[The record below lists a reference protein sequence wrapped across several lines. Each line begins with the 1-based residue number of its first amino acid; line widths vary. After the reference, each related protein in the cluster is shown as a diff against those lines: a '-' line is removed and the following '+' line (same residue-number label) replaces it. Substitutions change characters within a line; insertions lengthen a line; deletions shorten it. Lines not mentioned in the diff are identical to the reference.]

1 MAESVGGVF
10 YEVTLDTSKM
20 VEGERAAQR
29 SIDSLGTRL
38 TAVSS
43 ATKIHAAGLGVA
55 GVAAREAA
63 NSTNALAV
71 ANTKAA
77 DATEQHT
84 SSSRRL
90 FSALRGNKLAI
101 ADVVTSLSTGQ
112 GLGQALLTAKGAF
125 TALAGAAAA
134 ALAAAVAGFVLGRK
148 EAEEFNRSV
157 TLTGNVSGTTADKLG
172 AMAERMDSLG
182 GITRGQAAEA
192 LNLFAEAGVR
202 GGDSLT
208 KFAEA
213 AIRLEQAGGPA
224 VAATVK
230 AFDALGADPV
240 AASLKLNESVNFL
253 TVELYRQIKA
263 LQDQGK
269 VTDAARLAQEAYADS
284 LLERTPK
291 ITERLGL
298 LQRAWRSLTTVA
310 REGWDALLNVGREN
324 TQEDRLQTMRD
335 RLAKLQRDE
344 ANAGTKTIGGRATG
358 SFGSAGR
365 TARQAE
371 IAQLLQQV
379 GAYEQA
385 SRFAQQTAD
394 ADANRVAQVRS
405 AAEEDKKAKG
415 ARKDKFDDAKYLLD
429 LQEQS
434 ADAILK
440 ISLVE
445 KEAQAKNDKL
455 LRDGEI
461 TYAVHEKAKTL
472 IAQAAAQERL
482 DIQLRNAEGIRAA
495 IEEGGKQ
502 EEEARKKAAEQRA
515 KGQEF
520 AQGVLLQGNEIAQ
533 LQAELEAKSA
543 LLLQFA
549 AQDQENAEL
558 YAAARVN
565 LEQQT
570 TAKIAEIV
578 QRGRDQELAQQ
589 AALLQAYG
597 GLFGS
602 MADLTRNFAGKQDGV
617 YKALFAA
624 SKAFAIAES
633 IIKIQQGIA
642 QAASLPFPAN
652 LGAMASVVAA
662 TSSIVS
668 TIAGTQYGGGRQYGG
683 PTSAGSLYRVNETGR
698 PEMFTAANGAQYML
712 PTQSG
717 RVTAAD
723 QVGGSAR
730 INVVIQNTGT
740 PQQVQSQS
748 FDQQTSTLRL
758 VTADLVDQISNN
770 SGPVWSALRSSTN
783 VQGRIS

>member
-1 MAESVGGVF
+1 MAVEKVGGLF
-10 YEVTLDTSKM
+10 YEVTYDTSKM
-20 VEGERAAQR
+20 VEGQRAAER
-29 SIDSLGTRL
+29 SVNTLGTKL

-43 ATKIHAAGLGVA
+43 ATKIHAAGLAVSGT
-55 GVAAREAA
+55 AAREAA
-63 NSTNALAV
+63 RATDGLAV

-101 ADVVTSLSTGQ
+101 ADVIASLGTGQ

-134 ALAAAVAGFVLGRK
+134 AVGAVVTGFVLGRK

-172 AMAERMDSLG
+172 AMAERLDSLT

-202 GGDSLT
+202 GGDGLE
-208 KFAEA
+208 KFAQA

-240 AASLKLNESVNFL
+240 AASLKLNEQVNFL
-253 TVELYRQIKA
+253 TVDLYKQIKA
-263 LQDQGK
+263 LEDQGK
-269 VTDAARLAQEAYADS
+269 KTEAARLAQEAYADA
-284 LLERTPK
+284 LIVRTPK
-291 ITERLGL
+291 ITEKLGFL
-298 LQRAWRSLTTVA
+298 ERAWRSVSTAA
-310 REGWDALLNVGREN
+310 REGWDALLNIGRADTPE
-324 TQEDRLQTMRD
+324 ERLQAMRD

-344 ANAGTKTIGGRATG
+344 ASGGTRTIGGRETG
-358 SFGSAGR
+358 AGR
-365 TARQAE
+365 AARQQE

-379 GAYEQA
+379 RAYDQA
-385 SRFAQQTAD
+385 SQFAQQAAD
-394 ADANRVAQVRS
+394 ADAARVDQVR
-405 AAEEDKKAKG
+405 AAADADKRSNV
-415 ARKDKFDDAKYLLD
+415 ARKEKFDDTKYLLD

-434 ADAILK
+434 ADAMQK

-445 KEAQAKNDKL
+445 QEALSRNNKL
-455 LRDGEI
+455 LRDGDI
-461 TYAVHEKAKTL
+461 TFAVHEKAKTL
-472 IAQAAAQERL
+472 IARAASNERL
-482 DIQLRNAEGIRAA
+482 DIQLRNAENIRAA
-495 IEEGGKQ
+495 IEEGGRQ
-502 EEEARKKAAEQRA
+502 EEESRKKAADQRA

-520 AQGVLLQGNEIAQ
+520 ARGVIIGADPIAQ

-558 YAAARVN
+558 YAAARLN

-570 TAKIAEIV
+570 TAKIGEIV

-589 AALLQAYG
+589 ASLLQAYG

-642 QAASLPFPAN
+642 QAAALPFPAN

-662 TSSIVS
+662 TASIVS
-668 TIAGTQYGGGRQYGG
+668 TISGTQYGGGRQYGG

-698 PEMFTAANGAQYML
+698 PEMFTAANGSQYML

-723 QVGGSAR
+723 QVGGGAR
-730 INVVIQNTGT
+730 INVVIHNTGT

-748 FDQQTSTLRL
+748 FDQQTNTLRL